1 MRKPKLIEDYRYLAY
16 DAVSPFAQSAIRQL
30 TTSPFIGDGA
40 DRAKALA
47 AAATAYDA
55 DVAAVG
61 YPTPAQTANRDLLR
75 LVVFTELGRLA
86 KRLNLDFPG
95 DEVALLS
102 SGLAMVSAAA
112 TTGPGRALAATETL
126 MDFDVVDDA
135 QSGYLL
141 LKFRRP
147 TGTIQNLVRYSH
159 DEKLPEECWPVAV
172 GGGRERQLGPF
183 PSGTR
188 VQVKAAALTGSTTE
202 PMYSGV
208 KARIVQ

>member
-1 MRKPKLIEDYRYLAY
+1 MRKPKLIEDYNYLAY
-16 DAVSPFAQSAIRQL
+16 DAVSPFAQSVIRQT

-40 DRAKALA
+40 NRIKALA
-47 AAATAYDA
+47 AAAAAYDA
-55 DVAAVG
+55 DVAAVDH
-61 YPTPAQTANRDLLR
+61 PTPAQTANRDRLR
-75 LVVFTELGRLA
+75 TAVLTELGRMA
-86 KRLNLDFPG
+86 KRLNLDFSG

-102 SGLAMVSAAA
+102 SGLTMASATAVGGAA
-112 TTGPGRALAATETL
+112 HPLSATETL

-141 LKFRRP
+141 LRFRRP

-159 DEKLPEECWPVAV
+159 DEKLPEDCWPVAV

-188 VQVKAAALTGSTTE
+188 VQVKAAALTASTTE

>member
-1 MRKPKLIEDYRYLAY
+1 MRKPKLIEDYNYLGY
-16 DAVSPFAQSAIRQL
+16 DAVAPFAQSVIRQL

-40 DRAKALA
+40 DRVKILA

-55 DVAAVG
+55 DVAAVDH
-61 YPTPAQTANRDLLR
+61 PTPAQTANRDLLR
-75 LVVFTELGRLA
+75 LAVITGLGRVG
-86 KRLNLDFPG
+86 KRLNLDYPG

-102 SGLAMVSAAA
+102 SGLLMAS
-112 TTGPGRALAATETL
+112 TTGSTSTARNPAATETL

-141 LKFRRP
+141 VKFRRP
-147 TGTIQNLVRYSH
+147 TGTIQNLVRYSF

-188 VQVKAAALTGSTTE
+188 VQVKAAALTASTTE